1 MYSIEQ
7 ALNLIK
13 YLQKKVLYY
22 LGLQEEARLDL
33 LDKAKKL
40 LGKDLSSIAPN
51 SLGCAETISR
61 VIHEDEPLFPIIT
74 GTASLLTVLRSK
86 PNWIEIYTPEIGAI
100 IISPTGY
107 GKDRFAHGHCG
118 LIGENGIIYSN
129 NSITGFFDDHLTLD
143 SWKVLFKNFP
153 IFYFSQRK

>member
-1 MYSIEQ
+1 MYSIEK
-7 ALNLIK
+7 LKKIIE
-13 YLQKKVLYY
+13 YLQRKVLYY

-33 LDKAKKL
+33 LTKAKKL

-74 GTASLLTVLRSK
+74 GTATLLTVLKSK
-86 PNWIEIYTPEIGAI
+86 PNWIEIDKPEIGSI

-118 LIGENGIIYSN
+118 IIGEKGIIYSN
-129 NSITGFFDDHLTLD
+129 NSITGLFDDHLTLNG
-143 SWKVLFKNFP
+143 WKVLFKDFP